1 MKIDRRNFLALVG
14 AIAGTQVAQ
23 HGWAQNGPSTLDR
36 RKASMSM
43 KISMPDGCGIYVE
56 SEGHGDTALIFLHGI
71 MMSGAVFKHQVA
83 ALSGAYRVIT
93 VDLRGFGQ
101 SDKPETG
108 YSEET
113 FVADLKHVIDHL
125 QLKRPI
131 IAGWSMG
138 GTVAMAFAAR
148 HPGIASRFAL
158 IGASPCLIQ
167 RPDWPDAVPSAAA
180 EQIGQTL
187 ATDYGAGVDGF
198 CRMMF
203 PEIKFGRRQ
212 GFYSGRSCWRRRRT
226 SR

>member
-1 MKIDRRNFLALVG
+1 M
-14 AIAGTQVAQ
+14 AQ
-23 HGWAQNGPSTLDR
+23 HGWAQNGPPALDR

-43 KISMPDGCGIYVE
+43 KISMLDGCGIYVE
-56 SEGHGDTALIFLHGI
+56 SKGHGDTALIFLHGI
-71 MMSGAVFKHQVA
+71 MMSGAVFKRQVA

-113 FVADLKHVIDHL
+113 LVADLKHVIDHL
-125 QLKRPI
+125 ELKRPI

-148 HPGIASRFAL
+148 YPGIASRFAL

-167 RPDWPDAVPSAAA
+167 RPD
-180 EQIGQTL
+180 
-187 ATDYGAGVDGF
+187 
-198 CRMMF
+198 
-203 PEIKFGRRQ
+203 
-212 GFYSGRSCWRRRRT
+212 
-226 SR
+226 